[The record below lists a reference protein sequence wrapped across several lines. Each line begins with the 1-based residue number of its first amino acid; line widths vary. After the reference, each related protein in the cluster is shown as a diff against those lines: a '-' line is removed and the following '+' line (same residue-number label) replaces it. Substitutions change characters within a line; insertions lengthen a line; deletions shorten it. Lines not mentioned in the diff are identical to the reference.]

1 MADTPYS
8 EIRYN
13 QVRQKSSHNSFQRE
27 EGIYDQFLYW
37 RVRSLEFDLHN
48 DKGLSQNL
56 TGNWY
61 IYHVYI
67 SDDDTTVDKL
77 SDLMTVL
84 QGLQRA
90 VPEHEI
96 TTIFLDLKDDWDDT
110 HTPEQLDSLLIDA
123 LGTNHIL
130 RPRDLATSN
139 DLQGGI
145 ARSGWPHLSSL
156 RGKFV
161 FVLTGGNLSEEDSK
175 LNEYVADGGTAHERA
190 CFIAPGIST
199 VADITAKN
207 YAIFFNLKESQ
218 ASALAP
224 SVFSAGLVSRIY
236 EADSETTF
244 KAMKTDQVHHIA
256 TNKINARVD
265 PWSATDNRLGW
276 PFEGI
281 AITVAQSQAEA
292 GTVYGVEAASEDLS
306 GKNDSFYY
314 YYGDAGTS
322 NRTWVAFISSP
333 DSHVED
339 YAKGALMARA
349 STDSNSAYFAVIR
362 PGQDHGLRIQYR
374 KKSGDKTDDVEEPVA
389 TDHTVQNDTLGFVKL
404 TVSSSGKLAQGWGSV
419 DGASWVFLGSFQF
432 DEALKYQGYG
442 TSSHDKDEKA
452 KFLFFPV
459 EKPFTPSTQTA
470 IGDDVSETAA
480 FQGIYKV

>member
-8 EIRYN
+8 QIRYN
-13 QVRQKSSHNSFQRE
+13 QVRQKSSHNSFQRD
-27 EGIYDQFLYW
+27 EGVYDQFLYW

-61 IYHVYI
+61 IYHTAVV
-67 SDDDTTVDKL
+67 DEDTTVDKL
-77 SDLMTVL
+77 SDLMTIL
-84 QGLQRA
+84 QGIQRA
-90 VPEHEI
+90 VPDHEI
-96 TTIFLDLKDDWDDT
+96 TTILLDLKDDWDDT
-110 HTPEQLDSLLIDA
+110 HTPEQLDTLLIDA

-130 RPRDLATSN
+130 RPRDVATSN

-161 FVLTGGNLSEEDSK
+161 FVLTGGNLSEEGSK
-175 LNEYVADGGTAHERA
+175 LKAYVEDGDTAHERA

-199 VADITAKN
+199 VADITAHD

-236 EADSETTF
+236 EADSESTF
-244 KAMKTDQVHHIA
+244 KAMKSDQVHHIA
-256 TNKINARVD
+256 TNKINSLVD
-265 PWSATDNRLGW
+265 PWSATDNHLGW

-281 AITVAQSQAEA
+281 AITVSQSQTEP
-292 GTVYGVEAASEDLS
+292 GTVYGVEAASEDIE

-314 YYGDAGTS
+314 YYGDGGTA
-322 NRTWVAFISSP
+322 NRTWEAFISSP
-333 DSHVED
+333 DSHVEEF
-339 YAKGALMARA
+339 AKGALMARA
-349 STDSNSAYFAVIR
+349 STASDSAYFAVIR
-362 PGQDHGLRIQYR
+362 TGEKQGLRIQYR
-374 KKSGDKTDDVEEPVA
+374 KKSGDRTDDVEEPVA
-389 TDHTVQNDTLGFVKL
+389 TEHTVDNDTLGFVKL
-404 TVSSSGKLAQGWGSV
+404 SVSSSGKLAQGWGSV
-419 DGASWVFLGSFQF
+419 DGETWVFLGSYQF
-432 DEALKYQGYG
+432 DVALKYQGFG
-442 TSSHDKDEKA
+442 TSSHDKDEKV

-459 EKPFTPSTQTA
+459 EKPFTPSTKTA

-480 FQGIYKV
+480 FEGIYNV